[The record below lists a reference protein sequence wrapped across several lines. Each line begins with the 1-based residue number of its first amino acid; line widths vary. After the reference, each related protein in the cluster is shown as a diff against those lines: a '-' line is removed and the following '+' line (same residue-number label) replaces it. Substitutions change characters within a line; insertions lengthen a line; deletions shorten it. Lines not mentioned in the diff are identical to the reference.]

1 MYFIFIIYLFIY
13 LFLFLTYRTRSYFDR
28 AFLVLRR
35 NVFKQ
40 SLVVAVLFDRPRG
53 VRGKISDLRGKT
65 LFLTF

>member
-1 MYFIFIIYLFIY
+1 MYFIFIIYLFI
-13 LFLFLTYRTRSYFDR
+13 FLTYRTRSYNFDQ

-40 SLVVAVLFDRPRG
+40 SLVVAVLFDRPRRF
-53 VRGKISDLRGKT
+53 RGKISDLRGKT